1 MIKNTEVSKME
12 SSKQFI
18 LKELFFLIL
27 WIFMVIKMVKNIYYQ
42 LIDGIIH

>member
-1 MIKNTEVSKME
+1 MIKNTEVSE